1 MGLCRQIRVNFLVLL
16 HCQASQSF
24 TCCGH
29 PNGGG
34 AWTFSTTPPLLSAIE
49 GSFSFVEGSMSLG
62 DCYKIYVGLGT
73 WFYEHFGLELY
84 VFERAAWLHF
94 SILLLC
100 CLLHLRLELL
110 AK

>member
-49 GSFSFVEGSMSLG
+49 GSFFFVEGSMSLG

>member
-1 MGLCRQIRVNFLVLL
+1 
-16 HCQASQSF
+16 
-24 TCCGH
+24 
-29 PNGGG
+29 
-34 AWTFSTTPPLLSAIE
+34 
-49 GSFSFVEGSMSLG
+49 MSLG

-84 VFERAAWLHF
+84 VVERAAWLHF